1 MSITGNGEYMSND
14 MREKTH
20 EPVQPEDTETKFS
33 FLKEEFFSIIGYEI
47 RPSLNTI
54 IEMLDM
60 ATDARDH
67 EKTHGFILK
76 ANNESKRLLT
86 LINDILDINNIEENK
101 FLLSFSDFDL
111 EDMLSNIST
120 VINSRVEARNQR
132 LIISVDH
139 DVPEFIYGDESRLM
153 QVIINLLI
161 YAVNFSSKNEKINLN
176 IEKMEEKG
184 EFVVLRIEIVN
195 TGINILN
202 NQQKKLFSSFEET
215 YGGEKSGKMDPGLVI
230 SKKIIELMDG
240 KMWIESGLDK
250 SELFIFTVKLKIG
263 NEKNV
268 IDHHNVNL
276 DHTFNFSGK
285 TILAVDDNEIN
296 REVLAAVLE
305 KTNVNIDFARDGK
318 TAFLMFKENQDKYN
332 LILMDVHMP
341 EMNGFEATREIRS
354 LNTVQSVEVPIIAM
368 TASVFKEEITKCLG
382 AGMNDHVGK
391 PIDPDV
397 LYITI
402 KKHILIKSNTIIRKV
417 DSGIKWDDSLLL
429 GNEQLDDQ
437 NRQLFEH
444 VNSLVRACDEGMST
458 VKLKNTLDF
467 LESYSVQHFKDEEAL
482 QVKNKYPHYER
493 HKKMHDDFK
502 LTVANFEKRF
512 SNTGSSSELSKDV
525 NKILVKWLIDHIM
538 YEDKKVGVHLRGGN

>member
-1 MSITGNGEYMSND
+1 MSSDRIKEPN
-14 MREKTH
+14 KT
-20 EPVQPEDTETKFS
+20 EQPDTETKFS
-33 FLKEEFFSIIGYEI
+33 FVKEEFFSIMGYEI

-60 ATDARDH
+60 ATDAKNR
-67 EKTHGFILK
+67 EKAHGCIIK
-76 ANNESKRLLT
+76 ANNESKRLLS
-86 LINDILDINNIEENK
+86 LINDILDIFSIEEKK
-101 FLLSFSDFDL
+101 FDLSFNDFDL
-111 EDMLSNIST
+111 EDMLSNVSN
-120 VINSRVEARNQR
+120 VINSRVEARNQK

-153 QVIINLLI
+153 QVLINLLI
-161 YAVNFSSKNEKINLN
+161 YAINFSSENEKINLN
-176 IEKMEEKG
+176 IEKMEEEG

-195 TGINILN
+195 TGINISS
-202 NQQKKLFSSFEET
+202 NQQKNLFSSFEEA

-230 SKKIIELMDG
+230 SKKIVELMNG

-250 SELFIFTVKLKIG
+250 SELFIFTAKLKIG

-268 IDHHNVNL
+268 IDHHSVNL

-305 KTNVNIDFARDGK
+305 KTNVNIDFARDGRN
-318 TAFLMFKENQDKYN
+318 AFLMFKENQDKYN
-332 LILMDVHMP
+332 LILMDIHMP

-368 TASVFKEEITKCLG
+368 TASIFKEEITKCLG

-402 KKHILIKSNTIIRKV
+402 KKHILNKSNTIIRKV

-444 VNSLVRACDEGMST
+444 VNSLVRACDEGLST

-467 LESYSVQHFKDEEAL
+467 LEDYTVRHFEDEEAL
-482 QVKNKYPHYER
+482 QKNNKYPNYER
-493 HKKMHDDFK
+493 HKKMHDGFR
-502 LTVANFEKRF
+502 LTVADFEKRF
-512 SNTGSSSELSKDV
+512 SSAGSSPELSSDV

-538 YEDKKVGVHLRGGN
+538 YEDKKVGVYLRGRK